1 MESVMIEP
9 GLHVV
14 SLATALVPRS
24 QARVQIRAALR
35 ELVGLRLGI
44 SADEVTIRSLPG
56 SAPQLLLGGQVSAQG
71 VSITHAGQFAC
82 AAFHSHG
89 AVGIDVMQVQQVP
102 DMDRVALDYLG
113 PEVHAML
120 ASVSPARRADL
131 FAHAWARR
139 EAHLKCLGQ
148 ALAEFEPLPG
158 NCRVHALA
166 VPDGYAGVLVTQ
178 PLGRAALAAGGC
190 H

>member
-1 MESVMIEP
+1 MQSVMIAP

-14 SLATALVPRS
+14 SLATALVPRA

-35 ELVGLRLGI
+35 ALVGLQLGI
-44 SADEVTIRSLPG
+44 CADEVTIRSLPG
-56 SAPQLLLGGQVSAQG
+56 CAPQLLLGGQVSAHS
-71 VSITHAGQFAC
+71 VSITHTGEYAY
-82 AAFHSHG
+82 AAFHAHG

-113 PEVHAML
+113 PEVRAML
-120 ASVSPARRADL
+120 AIASPARRADL
-131 FAHAWARR
+131 FARAWARR

-148 ALAEFEPLPG
+148 ALEEFKPLPG

-166 VPDGYAGVLVTQ
+166 VPAGYAGVVVT
-178 PLGRAALAAGGC
+178 
-190 H
+190 